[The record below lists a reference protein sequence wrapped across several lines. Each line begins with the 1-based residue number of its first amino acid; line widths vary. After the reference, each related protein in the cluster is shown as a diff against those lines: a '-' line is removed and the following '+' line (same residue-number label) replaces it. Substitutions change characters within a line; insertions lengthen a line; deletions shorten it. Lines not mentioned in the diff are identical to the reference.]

1 MIIILKNTLL
11 YLIVLLV
18 LTNCSSIKKLDFLG
32 ISKNNDIK
40 KIEGKRIGIS
50 ILQKELKVNKEASQ
64 TPITLEAPLK
74 NLEWSNKGKNNYAA
88 PENLFINKN
97 IKFLW
102 KKDIGDGEG
111 SYNKIFAQPVGNKDF
126 LFVLDSEGKIVSIN
140 IQNGDI
146 VWENNIFP
154 DEESI
159 NTNIDGG
166 LALHGNDLIAST
178 SYGEI
183 IKLNSIN
190 GAIEWKKHI
199 VAPVQG
205 APSIFNNFIYQM
217 TVSNELFVLDV
228 NTGNEIWRY
237 DGSLVSAIANGAASP
252 IADSNLVI
260 FPSNT
265 GELIALDATT
275 GSLLWSTNLVVDGAI
290 SGTLELTDI
299 DSGPVMHKGL
309 IYASSLSGKF
319 AVLDSISGGLIWELP
334 VKTSNNP
341 IINGNAVFIISN
353 DGRLINSFSNNGDVR
368 WISDISREIEIEDKN
383 APLCSAPLLAQD
395 DIWLVCQDG
404 KVFKINSNDGKY
416 YNIFTLD
423 TPSFISPIVI
433 NGTMIFYTEDAELI
447 AYR

>member
-1 MIIILKNTLL
+1 MIIILKKTLSYL
-11 YLIVLLV
+11 FIFLIV
-18 LTNCSSIKKLDFLG
+18 TNCSSLKKLDFLG
-32 ISKNNDIK
+32 ISAADDKK
-40 KIEGKRIGIS
+40 KIEGNRINIS
-50 ILQKELKVNKEASQ
+50 IYQKELKVDEEAAKL
-64 TPITLEAPLK
+64 PITLEAPLK
-74 NLEWSNKGKNNYAA
+74 NSIWSNKGKNNYAA
-88 PENLFINKN
+88 PENLFIKKN

-102 KKDIGDGEG
+102 KKDIGDGSG

-126 LFVLDSEGKIVSIN
+126 LFVLDSEGKIVCIN
-140 IQNGDI
+140 IINGDI
-146 VWENNIFP
+146 VWEKNIFP
-154 DEESI
+154 DEESV

-166 LALHGNDLIAST
+166 LALYGNDLVAST

-183 IKLNSIN
+183 IKLDSKDGTIQ
-190 GAIEWKKHI
+190 WKKNI
-199 VAPVQG
+199 IAPVQG

-217 TVSNELFVLDV
+217 TVANELFVIDI

-237 DGSLVSAIANGAASP
+237 DASLVSAVANGAASP
-252 IADSNLVI
+252 IVDSNLVI

-275 GSLLWSTNLVVDGAI
+275 GSLLWSTNLVIDGAI
-290 SGTLELTDI
+290 SGTIELTDI

-309 IYASSLSGKF
+309 IYSSSLSGKF

-334 VKTSNNP
+334 IKTSNNP

-353 DGRLINSFSNNGDVR
+353 DGRLINVLSNNGGIR
-368 WISDISREIEIEDKN
+368 WIADLYKEIEIDDKD

-404 KVFKINSNDGKY
+404 KVFKVNSNNGKY

-423 TPSFISPIVI
+423 SPSFISPIII
-433 NGTMIFYTEDAELI
+433 NGTMIFYTEDAEVI

>member
-1 MIIILKNTLL
+1 MIIILKRTLL

-18 LTNCSSIKKLDFLG
+18 VTNCSSIEKLDFLG
-32 ISKNNDIK
+32 ISTDVDIK

-50 ILQKELKVNKEASQ
+50 IVQKELKVDKEASQ
-64 TPITLEAPLK
+64 TPITLEEPVK
-74 NLEWSNKGKNNYAA
+74 NYVWNNKGKNNHAA
-88 PENLFINKN
+88 PENLFLNKN

-102 KKDIGDGEG
+102 KKDIGDGSG
-111 SYNKIFAQPVGNKDF
+111 TYNKIFAQPIGNKDF
-126 LFVLDSEGKIVSIN
+126 LFVLDAEGKIACID
-140 IQNGDI
+140 IKNGDI

-166 LALHGNDLIAST
+166 LALHGNNLIAST

-183 IKLNSIN
+183 IKLNSID
-190 GAIEWKKHI
+190 GAIEWKKNI
-199 VAPVQG
+199 TAPVQG
-205 APSIFNNFIYQM
+205 APTIYNNFIYQM
-217 TVSNELFVLDV
+217 TVSNELFVIDV

-237 DGSLVSAIANGAASP
+237 DASLVSAVANGAASP
-252 IADSNLVI
+252 IVDSNLVI

-299 DSGPVMHKGL
+299 DSGPVMYKGL
-309 IYASSLSGKF
+309 IYSSSLSGKF

-334 VKTSNNP
+334 IKTSNNP
-341 IINGNAVFIISN
+341 IINGNAVFIVSN
-353 DGRLINSFSNNGDVR
+353 DGRLINSFSNNGNVR
-368 WISDISREIEIEDKN
+368 WVVDISKEIEIDDKD
-383 APLCSAPLLAQD
+383 APLCSAPLLAQNN
-395 DIWLVCQDG
+395 IWLVCQDG
-404 KVFKINSNDGKY
+404 KVFKVNSNNGKY
-416 YNIFTLD
+416 FNIFTLD
-423 TPSFISPIVI
+423 SPSFISPIVI
-433 NGTMIFYTEDAELI
+433 NGTMIFYTEDAEII